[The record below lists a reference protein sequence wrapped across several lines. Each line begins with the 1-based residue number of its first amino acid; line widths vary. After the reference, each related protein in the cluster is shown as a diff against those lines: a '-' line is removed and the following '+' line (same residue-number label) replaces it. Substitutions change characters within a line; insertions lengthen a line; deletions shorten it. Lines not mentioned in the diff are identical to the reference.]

1 MNFGTVTQFFGF
13 FGGSEWVSD
22 HCAPGGWGVK
32 IFRPPSAAEKF
43 PPGAGAGEGGVVEN
57 FFTRGVVY

>member
-22 HCAPGGWGVK
+22 HC
-32 IFRPPSAAEKF
+32 
-43 PPGAGAGEGGVVEN
+43 GAGGCGMVRLIVGGYGRVREFAGAVGCGRLRVGAD
-57 FFTRGVVY
+57 R